1 MAVHRVGEAW
11 VSLEYLT
18 IGKQKSLKKKKDGDM
33 PKGHRRH
40 VKDAPNGHM
49 GITIVTK

>member
-1 MAVHRVGEAW
+1 MGELGISYYREAKI
-11 VSLEYLT
+11 L
-18 IGKQKSLKKKKDGDM
+18 KKKDGDM